1 MGLIY
6 SSKDASTLKS
16 SLSANLSIAR
26 TTIRQCCHNL
36 FLCPFNQIDP
46 ASNIRSDYS
55 IFDRN
60 QDLSRMFL
68 LMHG

>member
-26 TTIRQCCHNL
+26 TTIRQLNVGSQQL
-36 FLCPFNQIDP
+36 IAAIDGHT
-46 ASNIRSDYS
+46 
-55 IFDRN
+55 
-60 QDLSRMFL
+60 LS
-68 LMHG
+68 GA

>member
-26 TTIRQCCHNL
+26 TTISQLNAGSQQLIAAIDGHT
-36 FLCPFNQIDP
+36 CPELPTMQEKGCFQT
-46 ASNIRSDYS
+46 
-55 IFDRN
+55 
-60 QDLSRMFL
+60 
-68 LMHG
+68 

>member
-26 TTIRQCCHNL
+26 TTIRQLNAGSQQL
-36 FLCPFNQIDP
+36 IAAIDGHT
-46 ASNIRSDYS
+46 
-55 IFDRN
+55 
-60 QDLSRMFL
+60 LS
-68 LMHG
+68 GA

>member
-26 TTIRQCCHNL
+26 TTIRQLNVGNIL
-36 FLCPFNQIDP
+36 RLEGNIIDE
-46 ASNIRSDYS
+46 
-55 IFDRN
+55 
-60 QDLSRMFL
+60 
-68 LMHG
+68 